1 MTARREWALVLGAFA
16 ALVAVYSIWLA
27 LDRRPPEWD
36 HANHLERAML
46 CGRDL
51 GEGDVEELLERSSFY
66 PPLVLCLAGALYRV
80 LPTDAAFGQ
89 IVIWLFLGLGM
100 AATYL
105 LGRRVG
111 GGTVG
116 VLAAVLFGTA
126 PFVIFSSLRF
136 QLDLPLAAMVALAL
150 WTLLNTEGFTRR
162 AWCAATGVAIGL
174 GMLTKPPFAV
184 YVLPAVA
191 LALGGVRRAGA
202 AVNLALTAL
211 VAAAVSL
218 PWYGPRIFGL
228 PAQIGARSF
237 KQAAEIGQPD
247 ALSVASVTIYPRWFM
262 TQFGILAVALLF
274 AGLVLA
280 VRERRWTLV
289 ASVLVPFAIFG
300 IVVQNKNLRYTL
312 PILPVAAVAAA
323 LAVAALRGRAR
334 QVAVVAIGVL
344 AIVQLSGTAFGV
356 PRIRSLPGLGVP
368 WVLYGAPM
376 RVDWRHRD
384 VLAMLARDSAG
395 APATVSVVTNF
406 EFFSV
411 SNFRYYALRDGSPL
425 RWVRAWDD
433 SPLGVHY
440 MITKTGDQGPSWTA
454 EKPRRIAEKLATDA
468 HLAGAFPVLGEFPL
482 PDGSVATVRVRRVP
496 PHPASPGA
504 IAEAVEAAVRREVP
518 AFARDVDGLAIQLDW
533 DGDIARG
540 RIRRLVLTA
549 RSATVGEL
557 RRKNVSTMRAG
568 DVRIVARDL
577 VVNPASAVAAGR
589 LDVLEIGGIAIEQA
603 TITAGDLATFLAGQ
617 RRFSRAT
624 LRLEDGAAS
633 FALEQP
639 GPDVSARVRIL
650 PAADRPFALEAEQV
664 RVAGIAVPSALVNWV
679 IRHYDPTARMAKRI
693 RVPVEIRPVEIAADA
708 IRIGGDGARR

>member
-1 MTARREWALVLGAFA
+1 MTSRREWAVVLAVFA
-16 ALVAVYSIWLA
+16 ALVAVYGVWLGF
-27 LDRRPPEWD
+27 DRRPPEWD

-46 CGRDL
+46 CGQDL
-51 GEGDVEELLERSSFY
+51 ERGDVDELLERSSFY
-66 PPLVLCLAGALYRV
+66 PPLVLCVAGALYRV

-116 VLAAVLFGTA
+116 VVAAVLFGTA

-136 QLDLPLAAMVALAL
+136 QLDLPLAGMVAVAL
-150 WTLLNTEGFTRR
+150 WTLLNADGFTRR
-162 AWCAATGVAIGL
+162 GWSVASGVAIGVGL
-174 GMLTKPPFAV
+174 LTKPPFAV
-184 YVLPAVA
+184 YVLPAIV

-211 VAAAVSL
+211 VAAVVSL

-247 ALSVASVTIYPRWFM
+247 ALTLASLTIYPRWFV
-262 TQFGILAVALLF
+262 TQFGILAVVLLL
-274 AGLVLA
+274 AGLVVA
-280 VRERRWTLV
+280 VRQRRVMVL

-300 IVVQNKNLRYTL
+300 VVVQNKNLRYTL
-312 PILPVAAVAAA
+312 PILPVAAVVAA

-334 QVAVVAIGVL
+334 RIAIVAIGVV
-344 AIVQLSGTAFGV
+344 AVVQLSGTAFGM

-384 VLAMLARDSAG
+384 VLALLARDSAG

-411 SNFRYYALRDGSPL
+411 SNFRYYALRDGLSL
-425 RWVRAWDD
+425 RWVRAWDEG
-433 SPLGVHY
+433 PLGIHY

-454 EKPRRIAEKLATDA
+454 EKPRRIAEKLATDP
-468 HLAGAFPVLGEFPL
+468 HLASAFPVIGEFPL
-482 PDGSVATVRVRRVP
+482 PDGSVATVRARRIAT
-496 PHPASPGA
+496 HPAPPAA
-504 IAEAVEAAVRREVP
+504 IAAAVESAVRREVP
-518 AFARDVDGLAIQLDW
+518 AFARDVDGLGIQIDS
-533 DGDIARG
+533 DADIAQG
-540 RIRRLVLTA
+540 RIRRLVVTA
-549 RSATVGEL
+549 RMATVGEL
-557 RRKNVSTMRAG
+557 KRKNVSTMRVR

-577 VVNPASAVAAGR
+577 VVNPASAVEAGR
-589 LDVLEIGGIAIEQA
+589 LDVLAIGGIAIEQA
-603 TITAGDLATFLAGQ
+603 TITAGDLAAFLAGQ

-624 LRLEDGAAS
+624 LRLEDGSAS

-650 PAADRPFALEAEQV
+650 PAVDRPFAIEADQV

-679 IRHYDPTARMAKRI
+679 IRHYDPTERMAERI
-693 RVPVEIRPVEIAADA
+693 RVPVEIRPVRIAADA
-708 IRIGGDGARR
+708 VRIGGEGARR